1 MRLSVMIVSSEHRSC
16 LQAKHVLSGGSRP
29 QGPARAGHVTSACSS
44 WTQALLV
51 NAFCQFR
58 LWSNDEN
65 YLVKTYRITIYISLC
80 EYEAG
85 GFGERNGAA
94 DDGGGSPEAT
104 VVAARCGAAG
114 GGVAS
119 GRGERA
125 ASDTALRRCLAH
137 ARSAQLA
144 GRPARAR
151 RRPRSGEA
159 RTRPDAD
166 AERARP
172 ERPQGARGR
181 AHCRAAA
188 EGELVALARIAAC
201 ADG

>member
-16 LQAKHVLSGGSRP
+16 LQAKHDLSGGSRP
-29 QGPARAGHVTSACSS
+29 RGPARAGHVTSACSP

-94 DDGGGSPEAT
+94 DDGGGGPG
-104 VVAARCGAAG
+104 GAGFGGKG
-114 GGVAS
+114 GGGGGGG
-119 GRGERA
+119 GRGEG
-125 ASDTALRRCLAH
+125 
-137 ARSAQLA
+137 
-144 GRPARAR
+144 GRGSGGPP
-151 RRPRSGEA
+151 RPG
-159 RTRPDAD
+159 
-166 AERARP
+166 
-172 ERPQGARGR
+172 GAPPGP
-181 AHCRAAA
+181 
-188 EGELVALARIAAC
+188 
-201 ADG
+201 

>member
-16 LQAKHVLSGGSRP
+16 LQAKHDLSGGSRP
-29 QGPARAGHVTSACSS
+29 RGPARAGHVTSACSP

-58 LWSNDEN
+58 LWSNAEN

-94 DDGGGSPEAT
+94 DDGGGDPEAT
-104 VVAARCGAAG
+104 GLGARGGGAG
-114 GGVAS
+114 GGWAS
-119 GRGERA
+119 GRAERPATGA
-125 ASDTALRRCLAH
+125 AVRRSLAH
-137 ARSAQLA
+137 VRSAQLA

-159 RTRPDAD
+159 RTRSDAE

-172 ERPQGARGR
+172 ERPQGTRGR
-181 AHCRAAA
+181 AHRRATA